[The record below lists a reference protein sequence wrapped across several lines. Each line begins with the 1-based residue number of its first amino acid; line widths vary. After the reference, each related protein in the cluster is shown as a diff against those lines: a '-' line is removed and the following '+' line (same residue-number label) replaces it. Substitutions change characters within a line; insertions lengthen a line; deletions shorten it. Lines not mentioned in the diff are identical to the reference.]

1 MCTLGLNDRGYIT
14 FQGST
19 MHGNEATSHFKLVR
33 CTGMRLHHIS
43 S

>member
-1 MCTLGLNDRGYIT
+1 
-14 FQGST
+14 